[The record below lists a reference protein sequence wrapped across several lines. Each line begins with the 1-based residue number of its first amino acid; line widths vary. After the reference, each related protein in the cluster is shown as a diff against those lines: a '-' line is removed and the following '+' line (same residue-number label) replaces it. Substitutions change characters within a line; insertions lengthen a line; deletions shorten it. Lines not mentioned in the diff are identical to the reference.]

1 MLIYPK
7 NWITL
12 LTLLIIGTN
21 CTKKIKQQEDEIY
34 SRHLQEHIK
43 LTIISTPIPETKNEM
58 NLLILNDGQDADKFR
73 IKVIVDSLYRK
84 KLIAPLLVVAVH
96 AGKRE
101 EWYGVAG
108 KPDFKNR
115 GKRADKY
122 AAFIDNELYPY
133 IGLAQQLGQANIL
146 KKLVSF
152 L

>member
-1 MLIYPK
+1 MDRMQINFGL
-7 NWITL
+7 
-12 LTLLIIGTN
+12 
-21 CTKKIKQQEDEIY
+21 
-34 SRHLQEHIK
+34 
-43 LTIISTPIPETKNEM
+43 
-58 NLLILNDGQDADKFR
+58 
-73 IKVIVDSLYRK
+73 KVIVDSLYRK

-133 IGLAQQLGQANIL
+133 LGLAQQLGQANIF
-146 KKLVSF
+146 KTLVSF